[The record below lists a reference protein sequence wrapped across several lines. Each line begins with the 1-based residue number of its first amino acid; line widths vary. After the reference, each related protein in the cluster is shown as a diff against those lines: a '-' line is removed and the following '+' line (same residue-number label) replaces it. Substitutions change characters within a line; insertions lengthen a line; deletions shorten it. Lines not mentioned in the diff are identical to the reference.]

1 MPTTNQAIAPS
12 TAAAISTPPI
22 QYPVFDALGVPN
34 AARASSPLT
43 TAHTRN
49 SLHPRVRE
57 LFDKDLVVVTGKG
70 GVGKTTVAAALG
82 LAAAAAG
89 KRTIV
94 AEVARRDDISRI
106 LSGSGA
112 QPFDER
118 SVADG
123 LSHVSIDP
131 QHAMEE
137 YLVNQLP
144 SKALAEAL
152 GRSRTFGYLAAAT
165 PGMRE
170 LLTVG
175 KVWELA
181 QDKRRAIGGG
191 AIYDLVILDA
201 PATGHGVAVLSA
213 PRTFADAARVGPVA
227 RQGRI
232 IHDMLTDPRRTAV
245 IAVAS
250 PEEMPVNETLALR
263 TSLREQLGIGLS
275 AVVANGL
282 LPDRLSAADARALA
296 AVAHPAAAI
305 ALSHHA
311 RARAQ
316 RAQVTRLKRGLHGEV
331 DVTTLPLVVA
341 ERLSPTDLQALG
353 RRLAK

>member
-1 MPTTNQAIAPS
+1 VQ
-12 TAAAISTPPI
+12 
-22 QYPVFDALGVPN
+22 Q
-34 AARASSPLT
+34 
-43 TAHTRN
+43 
-49 SLHPRVRE
+49 
-57 LFDKDLVVVTGKG
+57 LFDKELVVVTGKG

-112 QPFDER
+112 KPFDER
-118 SVADG
+118 SVAAG
-123 LSHVSIDP
+123 LHHVSIDP

-152 GRSRTFGYLAAAT
+152 GRSRTFSYLAAAT

-191 AIYDLVILDA
+191 ATYDLVILDA

-213 PRTFADAARVGPVA
+213 PRTFADAARVGPIA

-232 IHDMLTDPRRTAV
+232 IDGMLTDPRRTAV
-245 IAVAS
+245 IAVAT
-250 PEEMPVNETLALR
+250 PEEMPVNETLGLR
-263 TSLREQLGIGLS
+263 TSLFDQLGVHLS

-296 AVAHPAAAI
+296 ELDHPAARI

-316 RAQVTRLKRGLHGEV
+316 RAQVSRLKRGLSNAV
-331 DVTTLPLVVA
+331 PVTTLPLVIG
-341 ERLSPTDLQALG
+341 ERLAPRDLAALG

>member
-1 MPTTNQAIAPS
+1 M
-12 TAAAISTPPI
+12 
-22 QYPVFDALGVPN
+22 
-34 AARASSPLT
+34 
-43 TAHTRN
+43 
-49 SLHPRVRE
+49 RE

-112 QPFDER
+112 RPFDER

-123 LSHVSIDP
+123 LAHVSIDP

-144 SKALAEAL
+144 SRPLAELL

-181 QDKRRAIGGG
+181 QDERRAVGGG
-191 AIYDLVILDA
+191 ATYDLVILDA

-232 IHDMLTDPRRTAV
+232 IHDMLTDPARTAV
-245 IAVAS
+245 IAVAT
-250 PEEMPVNETLALR
+250 PEEMPVNETLGLREALR
-263 TSLREQLGIGLS
+263 DELGVELS

-282 LPDRLSAADARALA
+282 LPDRLSAADAEALA
-296 AVAHPAAAI
+296 LVDHPAARVGLA
-305 ALSHHA
+305 HHR

-316 RAQVTRLKRGLHGEV
+316 RAQVTRLKRGI
-331 DVTTLPLVVA
+331 DAPVTTLPLVVA
-341 ERLSPTDLQALG
+341 ERLGPADLLSLG
-353 RRLAK
+353 KKLTR